1 MTFIAT
7 AHSGDPR
14 RCLTS
19 TVAALLCILATF
31 STSARGAP
39 AEDTG
44 GQASDIINY
53 IAYSSVLASSG
64 QPTAAQLQAQAEEG
78 VQRVVYLAFT
88 DHETS
93 LANEDRVVR
102 DLGMAFVQVPVV
114 WANPTV
120 EDFELF
126 AAVMAHGG
134 DQKTL
139 VHCQVNWRASS
150 FSFLYRV
157 IHENVPMDD
166 AVVDLTSIW
175 TPTEHWRQFIVDVL
189 DAHGQAP
196 DCELCELLQG

>member
-1 MTFIAT
+1 MFKADARSGSPT
-7 AHSGDPR
+7 AG
-14 RCLTS
+14 LKNTL
-19 TVAALLCILATF
+19 AALLCILGAL
-31 STSARGAP
+31 SPAVRGASP
-39 AEDTG
+39 DDAG
-44 GQASDIINY
+44 GQALDIINY
-53 IAYSSVLASSG
+53 IAYSDVLASSG
-64 QPTAAQLQAQAEEG
+64 QPTAAQFQVQAEAG

-102 DLGMAFVQVPVV
+102 GLGMAFVQVPVV
-114 WANPTV
+114 WVNPTV

-126 AAVMAHGG
+126 AAVMAQGG

-157 IHENVPMDD
+157 IHDKVPMDD

-175 TPTEHWRQFIVDVL
+175 TPTEPWRQFIVDVL
-189 DAHGQAP
+189 DAHGLAP
-196 DCELCELLQG
+196 DCELCGLLQG

>member
-1 MTFIAT
+1 MFKADARSGSPT
-7 AHSGDPR
+7 AG
-14 RCLTS
+14 LKNTL
-19 TVAALLCILATF
+19 AALLCILGAL
-31 STSARGAP
+31 SPAVRGASP
-39 AEDTG
+39 DDAG
-44 GQASDIINY
+44 GQALDIINY
-53 IAYSSVLASSG
+53 IAYSAVLASSG
-64 QPTAAQLQAQAEEG
+64 QPTAAQFQVQAEAG

-114 WANPTV
+114 WVNPTV
-120 EDFELF
+120 EDFRLF
-126 AAVMAHGG
+126 AAGMAQGG
-134 DQKTL
+134 DHKTL

-157 IHENVPMDD
+157 IHDKVPMDD

-175 TPTEHWRQFIVDVL
+175 TPTEPWRQFIVDVL
-189 DAHGQAP
+189 DAHGLAP

>member
-1 MTFIAT
+1 MFKADARSGSPT
-7 AHSGDPR
+7 AD
-14 RCLTS
+14 LKNTL
-19 TVAALLCILATF
+19 AALLCILGAL
-31 STSARGAP
+31 SPAVRGASP
-39 AEDTG
+39 DDAG
-44 GQASDIINY
+44 GQALDIINY
-53 IAYSSVLASSG
+53 IAYSDVLASSG
-64 QPTAAQLQAQAEEG
+64 QPTAAQFQVQAEAG

-114 WANPTV
+114 WVNPTV
-120 EDFELF
+120 EDFRLF
-126 AAVMAHGG
+126 AAVMAQGG
-134 DQKTL
+134 DHKTL

-157 IHENVPMDD
+157 IHDKVPMDD

-175 TPTEHWRQFIVDVL
+175 TPTEPWRHLVDVL
-189 DAHGQAP
+189 DAHGLAP

>member
-1 MTFIAT
+1 M
-7 AHSGDPR
+7 
-14 RCLTS
+14 
-19 TVAALLCILATF
+19 
-31 STSARGAP
+31 
-39 AEDTG
+39 
-44 GQASDIINY
+44 
-53 IAYSSVLASSG
+53 
-64 QPTAAQLQAQAEEG
+64 
-78 VQRVVYLAFT
+78 QRVVYRAFA

-120 EDFELF
+120 EDFRLF
-126 AAVMAHGG
+126 AAIMAQGG

-166 AVVDLTSIW
+166 AVVDLTSI
-175 TPTEHWRQFIVDVL
+175 
-189 DAHGQAP
+189 
-196 DCELCELLQG
+196 

>member
-1 MTFIAT
+1 MFKADARSGSPT
-7 AHSGDPR
+7 AG
-14 RCLTS
+14 LKNTL
-19 TVAALLCILATF
+19 AALLCILGAL
-31 STSARGAP
+31 SPAVRGASP
-39 AEDTG
+39 DDAG
-44 GQASDIINY
+44 GQALDIINY
-53 IAYSSVLASSG
+53 IAYSDVLASSG
-64 QPTAAQLQAQAEEG
+64 QPTAAQFQVQAEAG

-114 WANPTV
+114 WVNPTV
-120 EDFELF
+120 EDFRLF
-126 AAVMAHGG
+126 AAVMAQGG
-134 DQKTL
+134 DHKTL

-157 IHENVPMDD
+157 IHDKVPMDD

-175 TPTEHWRQFIVDVL
+175 TPTEPWRQFIVDVL
-189 DAHGQAP
+189 DAHGLAP

>member
-1 MTFIAT
+1 MFKAD
-7 AHSGDPR
+7 ARSGSPSAG
-14 RCLTS
+14 LKT
-19 TVAALLCILATF
+19 TLAALLCILGALG
-31 STSARGAP
+31 TSNLGALP
-39 AEDTG
+39 EDTG
-44 GQASDIINY
+44 SQASDIINY
-53 IAYSSVLASSG
+53 IAYSDVLASSG
-64 QPTAAQLQAQAEEG
+64 QPTAAQFQVQAEAG

-114 WANPTV
+114 WANPQV
-120 EDFELF
+120 EDFRLF
-126 AAVMAHGG
+126 AAIMAQGG

-157 IHENVPMDD
+157 IHDNVPMDD

-175 TPTEHWRQFIVDVL
+175 TPTEPWRQFIVDVL
-189 DAHGQAP
+189 DAHGLAP

>member
-1 MTFIAT
+1 M
-7 AHSGDPR
+7 
-14 RCLTS
+14 
-19 TVAALLCILATF
+19 
-31 STSARGAP
+31 
-39 AEDTG
+39 
-44 GQASDIINY
+44 
-53 IAYSSVLASSG
+53 
-64 QPTAAQLQAQAEEG
+64 
-78 VQRVVYLAFT
+78 QRVVYLAFT

-93 LANEDRVVR
+93 LTNEDRVVR

-114 WANPTV
+114 WVNPTV

-126 AAVMAHGG
+126 AAVMAQGG

-157 IHENVPMDD
+157 IHDKVPMDD

-175 TPTEHWRQFIVDVL
+175 TPTEPWRQFIVAVL
-189 DAHGQAP
+189 DAHGLAP

>member
-1 MTFIAT
+1 MFKADAPSGSPT
-7 AHSGDPR
+7 AD
-14 RCLTS
+14 LKNTL
-19 TVAALLCILATF
+19 AALLCILGAL
-31 STSARGAP
+31 SPAVRGASP
-39 AEDTG
+39 DDAG
-44 GQASDIINY
+44 GQALDIINY
-53 IAYSSVLASSG
+53 IAYSDVLASSG
-64 QPTAAQLQAQAEEG
+64 QPTAAQFQVQAEAG

-114 WANPTV
+114 WVNPTV
-120 EDFELF
+120 EDFRLF
-126 AAVMAHGG
+126 AAVMAQGG
-134 DQKTL
+134 DHKTL

-157 IHENVPMDD
+157 IHDKVPMDD

-175 TPTEHWRQFIVDVL
+175 TPTEPWRQFIVDVL
-189 DAHGQAP
+189 DAHGLAP

>member
-1 MTFIAT
+1 MFKADARSGSPT
-7 AHSGDPR
+7 AG
-14 RCLTS
+14 LKNTL
-19 TVAALLCILATF
+19 AALLCILGAL
-31 STSARGAP
+31 SPAVRGASP
-39 AEDTG
+39 DDAG
-44 GQASDIINY
+44 GQALDIINY
-53 IAYSSVLASSG
+53 IAYSDVLASSG
-64 QPTAAQLQAQAEEG
+64 QPTAAQFQVQAEAG

-102 DLGMAFVQVPVV
+102 DLGMALVQVPVV
-114 WANPTV
+114 WVNPTV

-126 AAVMAHGG
+126 AAVMAQGG

-157 IHENVPMDD
+157 IHDKVPMDD

-175 TPTEHWRQFIVDVL
+175 TPTEPWRQFIVDVL
-189 DAHGQAP
+189 DAHGLAP

>member
-1 MTFIAT
+1 MFKAD
-7 AHSGDPR
+7 ARSGSPSAG
-14 RCLTS
+14 LKNTL
-19 TVAALLCILATF
+19 AALLCILGAL
-31 STSARGAP
+31 SLPVRGAP
-39 AEDTG
+39 SEDTG
-44 GQASDIINY
+44 SQASDIINY
-53 IAYSSVLASSG
+53 IAYSDALASSG
-64 QPTAAQLQAQAEEG
+64 QPTAAQFQVQAVEG

-114 WANPTV
+114 WVNPTV

-126 AAVMAHGG
+126 AAVMAQGG

-157 IHENVPMDD
+157 IHDNVPMDD

-175 TPTEHWRQFIVDVL
+175 TPTEPWRQFIVDVL
-189 DAHGQAP
+189 DAHGLAP

>member
-1 MTFIAT
+1 MFKADARSGCPT
-7 AHSGDPR
+7 AG
-14 RCLTS
+14 LKNTL
-19 TVAALLCILATF
+19 AALLCILGALGT
-31 STSARGAP
+31 STLGALP
-39 AEDTG
+39 EDTG
-44 GQASDIINY
+44 SQASDIINY
-53 IAYSSVLASSG
+53 IAYSDVLASSG
-64 QPTAAQLQAQAEEG
+64 QPTAAQFQVQAEAG

-114 WANPTV
+114 WANPQV
-120 EDFELF
+120 EDFRLF
-126 AAVMAHGG
+126 AAIMAQGG
-134 DQKTL
+134 NQKTL

-157 IHENVPMDD
+157 IHDNVPMDD

-175 TPTEHWRQFIVDVL
+175 TPTEPWRQFIVDVL
-189 DAHGQAP
+189 DAHGLAP

>member
-1 MTFIAT
+1 MFKADARSGSPT
-7 AHSGDPR
+7 AD
-14 RCLTS
+14 LKNTL
-19 TVAALLCILATF
+19 AALLCILGAL
-31 STSARGAP
+31 SPAVRGASP
-39 AEDTG
+39 DDAG
-44 GQASDIINY
+44 GQALDIINY
-53 IAYSSVLASSG
+53 IAYSDVLASSG
-64 QPTAAQLQAQAEEG
+64 QPTAAQFQVQAEAG

-114 WANPTV
+114 WVNPTV
-120 EDFELF
+120 EDFRLF
-126 AAVMAHGG
+126 AAVMAQGG
-134 DQKTL
+134 DHKTL

-157 IHENVPMDD
+157 IHDKVPMDD

-175 TPTEHWRQFIVDVL
+175 TPTEPWRQFIVDVL
-189 DAHGQAP
+189 DAHGLAP

>member
-1 MTFIAT
+1 MFKAD
-7 AHSGDPR
+7 ARSGSPSAG
-14 RCLTS
+14 LKT
-19 TVAALLCILATF
+19 TLAALLCILGALG
-31 STSARGAP
+31 TSNLGALP
-39 AEDTG
+39 EDTG
-44 GQASDIINY
+44 SQASDIINY
-53 IAYSSVLASSG
+53 IAYSDVLASSG
-64 QPTAAQLQAQAEEG
+64 QPTAAQFQVQAEAG

-114 WANPTV
+114 WANPQV
-120 EDFELF
+120 EDFRLF
-126 AAVMAHGG
+126 AAIMAQGG

-157 IHENVPMDD
+157 IHDKVPMDD

-189 DAHGQAP
+189 DAHGLAP

>member
-1 MTFIAT
+1 MFKADARSGSPT
-7 AHSGDPR
+7 AG
-14 RCLTS
+14 LKNTL
-19 TVAALLCILATF
+19 AALLCILGAL
-31 STSARGAP
+31 SLAVRGASP
-39 AEDTG
+39 DDAG
-44 GQASDIINY
+44 GQALDIINY
-53 IAYSSVLASSG
+53 IAYSDVLASSG
-64 QPTAAQLQAQAEEG
+64 QPTAAQFQVQAEAG

-114 WANPTV
+114 WVNPTV
-120 EDFELF
+120 EDFRLF
-126 AAVMAHGG
+126 AAVMAQGG
-134 DQKTL
+134 DHKTL

-157 IHENVPMDD
+157 IHDKVPMDD

-175 TPTEHWRQFIVDVL
+175 TPTEPWRQFIVDVL
-189 DAHGQAP
+189 DAHGLAP

>member
-1 MTFIAT
+1 MFKAD
-7 AHSGDPR
+7 ARSGSPSAG
-14 RCLTS
+14 LKT
-19 TVAALLCILATF
+19 TLAALLCILGAHGT
-31 STSARGAP
+31 STLGALP
-39 AEDTG
+39 EDTG
-44 GQASDIINY
+44 RQASDIINY
-53 IAYSSVLASSG
+53 IAYSDVLASSG
-64 QPTAAQLQAQAEEG
+64 QPTAAQFQVQAEAG

-114 WANPTV
+114 WANPQV
-120 EDFELF
+120 EDFRLF
-126 AAVMAHGG
+126 AAIMAQGG
-134 DQKTL
+134 NQKTL

-157 IHENVPMDD
+157 IHDKVPMDD

-175 TPTEHWRQFIVDVL
+175 TPTEPWRQFIVDVL
-189 DAHGQAP
+189 DAHGLAP